1 MPSISFQAQSHDIDT
16 YYRSENLLRKDCN
29 EFAQLL
35 LHVVSSSRRVSQ
47 SILWRRSWIHCTN
60 SPFAAL
66 FQLSCFSEI
75 LLWAKNL
82 RFHLRLADSDLL
94 QLLSDSVP
102 PVDLQRVGVFR
113 VVCKK
118 HQKEAGESFDFWLN
132 HCITMTESFIL
143 TCCGTHT
150 QNIRRWTICT
160 LPRLKSI
167 WLEKINVWNP
177 TSVANFGDISCV
189 FKVGCEELQWLTLQ
203 TCNAAFRGW
212 LWRCSMP
219 IWNTPRQLALKTSRP
234 WRLGWIERKPMRIDR
249 CPNFVIGFQ
258 TSKSLMSYYLQTW
271 IAPTCWLRVALICN
285 TCSIATSEAKI
296 GMTSTWGAI
305 ACTWWM
311 KLHQPYQRL
320 MQNCSSSS
328 PARVMGE
335 TRSLTR
341 FLDGD
346 RCSRPRKRN
355 WDGKE
360 W

>member
-35 LHVVSSSRRVSQ
+35 LHVVSSSGRVSQ

-258 TSKSLMSYYLQTW
+258 TSKSLICYYLQTW
-271 IAPTCWLRVALICN
+271 IAPTCWLSQGGLDLQYLQHRYQRGKDWNDEYMRSHHLYVVNEVTSTL
-285 TCSIATSEAKI
+285 SEAHAELLKFQSSQGDGGDSLLDKI
-296 GMTSTWGAI
+296 LR
-305 ACTWWM
+305 WW
-311 KLHQPYQRL
+311 
-320 MQNCSSSS
+320 S
-328 PARVMGE
+328 V
-335 TRSLTR
+335 
-341 FLDGD
+341 
-346 RCSRPRKRN
+346 
-355 WDGKE
+355 
-360 W
+360 